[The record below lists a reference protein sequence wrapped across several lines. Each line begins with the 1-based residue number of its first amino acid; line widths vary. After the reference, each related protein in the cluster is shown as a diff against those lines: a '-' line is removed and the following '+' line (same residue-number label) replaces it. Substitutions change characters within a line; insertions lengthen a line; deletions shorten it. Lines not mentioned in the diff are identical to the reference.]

1 MLENTPTHIRGNVL
15 AITGIMLLGVML
27 PTIFVINGLIAA
39 FPGNIQ
45 MVLLSV
51 GIPACLA
58 VIFGTSLKL
67 KETVQV
73 DITNTE
79 G

>member
-1 MLENTPTHIRGNVL
+1 MLENNPTDLRGNGMAVS
-15 AITGIMLLGVML
+15 GIMLLGVMV
-27 PTIFVINGLIAA
+27 PAIFVINGLIAA

-58 VIFGTSLKL
+58 VIIGTSLKL
-67 KETVQV
+67 KETGQV
-73 DITNTE
+73 DITTLA